1 MGKMV
6 KETSGSVFDQLT
18 KFRSMLQLNPGNAVI
33 EKTVA
38 NLEKKFNA
46 LHEVAMKGIFD
57 KYEVDVDFAEWLQW
71 AYAQYKIQNEAFGV
85 HKVVSFCTVE
95 PGEWEFESVEECK
108 LKIEK
113 LVGYKIRDRKI
124 GHGNMARDLGLIA

>member
-1 MGKMV
+1 MKAV

-18 KFRSMLQLNPGNAVI
+18 KFRSILQLNPGNAVI

-71 AYAQYKIQNEAFGV
+71 AYAQYKIVQEDFGV
-85 HKVVSFCTVE
+85 QVVISHCTVE
-95 PGEWEFESVEECK
+95 PGRWEYESVEECK
-108 LKIEK
+108 LKIEQ
-113 LVGYKIRDRKI
+113 LIGYKIRDRKL
-124 GHGNMARDLGLIA
+124 GHGNMAKDLGLVA